1 MKANARQRAHRKCRR
16 DSGIVG
22 QATTDEP
29 IDTRV
34 RACYANS
41 TRVLVGSGGA
51 RHRFGLQRLGRCRVF
66 SPVVL
71 EVALHRRH
79 RATLAAGATKSEAAG
94 ADGNRGT
101 AVPPFP
107 QRYDCYGI
115 ENKND
120 GRTSEA
126 SGLITRPPNRVRLT
140 LDLRKPRRSPR
151 LRRKSYVHRLPPN
164 MRHFRPPST
173 SNRAF

>member
-1 MKANARQRAHRKCRR
+1 MKATAQQRAHRKRRR
-16 DSGIVG
+16 DSSIVG

-29 IDTRV
+29 IDTTGTSV
-34 RACYANS
+34 LYLQYARTRWVGRGHGIGS
-41 TRVLVGSGGA
+41 TATFKPMSCL
-51 RHRFGLQRLGRCRVF
+51 F

-115 ENKND
+115 ENKNN

-126 SGLITRPPNRVRLT
+126 SGLHPSTKPGRAHSRSTKTAMLAAAKTKVLRPPLAAEYA
-140 LDLRKPRRSPR
+140 P
-151 LRRKSYVHRLPPN
+151 
-164 MRHFRPPST
+164 F
-173 SNRAF
+173 

>member
-1 MKANARQRAHRKCRR
+1 MSC
-16 DSGIVG
+16 
-22 QATTDEP
+22 
-29 IDTRV
+29 
-34 RACYANS
+34 
-41 TRVLVGSGGA
+41 L
-51 RHRFGLQRLGRCRVF
+51 F

-71 EVALHRRH
+71 EVALHRGH

-115 ENKND
+115 ENKNN

-126 SGLITRPPNRVRLT
+126 SCINDPSTKTGQAHSGSTKTAKLPAAKTKVLRPPLAAEYAP
-140 LDLRKPRRSPR
+140 L
-151 LRRKSYVHRLPPN
+151 
-164 MRHFRPPST
+164 
-173 SNRAF
+173 